1 MTDKFSHGYALLI
14 GVGESAYPKWSLPV
28 TVKDM
33 QALRAIL
40 TDPALCGYP
49 DDDAHIRLLHDAGAT
64 KQAILDGLA
73 WLAQQTAADSD
84 ATAVV
89 FYSGHGWVADGSGKY
104 YLLPHDVEPFDLAGS
119 ALPAETFTAALRQ
132 VKAKRLL
139 AFVDSCHAAGMAT
152 AKDQPAMKLPSG
164 FTQTSLPKGLVE
176 ELKQGAGRAVFS
188 SSTGAQQSWVRPD
201 GSLSLYTYHLIEAL
215 QGAGNQPGD
224 TTVRV
229 SNLMSHLGKAV
240 PESARTLCQ
249 AEQTP
254 FFDTATE
261 DFPVA
266 LLLGGKGLSGAG
278 FSPAQGAAAP
288 QPTIQASGE
297 RSVAAGTI
305 SDSTIVTGND
315 NMVQQ
320 GKYNINIGNVQGL
333 VIGDQ
338 AQVTQVFGERLSTIP
353 DQKGAPIRER
363 RVQLE
368 GKHSCGAMFYLDET
382 SAREAA
388 TWLSTNW
395 GHQQKEEPE
404 KWIWRPRTYH
414 MNRKY
419 QVTPIEEVTDEE
431 GRLLLQLASPK
442 GKRAARKPASIP
454 PAGAIVSS
462 NLRAVE
468 VLVIPTGAKRAQVIA
483 ACNALLLLDKVTD
496 LLWSAKVAYGDRLR
510 LVQPSYGIMDT
521 SFPGINPGIDQFHR
535 EEVERFRSVVA
546 AIEPVFETLLN
557 IQN

>member
-1 MTDKFSHGYALLI
+1 VRNTFSHGYALLI

-49 DDDAHIRLLHDAGAT
+49 GDDAHIRLLHDAGAT
-64 KQAILDGLA
+64 KQAILNGLA

-89 FYSGHGWVADGSGKY
+89 FYSGHGWMVDGSGKY
-104 YLLPHDVEPFDLAGS
+104 YLLPHDVEPFNLAGS
-119 ALPAETFTAALRQ
+119 ALPAEAFTAALRQ

-139 AFVDSCHAAGMAT
+139 AFVDSCHAAGIAT

-164 FTQTSLPKGLVE
+164 FTQTSLPKGLVD

-215 QGAGNQPGD
+215 HGAGNQPGD

-229 SNLMSHLGKAV
+229 SSLMNHLGKAV
-240 PESARTLCQ
+240 PESARTLCK

-261 DFPVA
+261 DFSVA

-278 FSPAQGAAAP
+278 FSPTQGAAAS
-288 QPTIQASGE
+288 QPAIQASGD
-297 RSVAAGTI
+297 RSVAAQTI
-305 SDSTIVTGND
+305 SDSTIATGD
-315 NMVQQ
+315 HDVVQL

-338 AQVTQVFGERLSTIP
+338 AQGTQVFGGQPSASLGHSGMPNRQPLNGDAAKRHLQQQLAESQSRYEALSNRIAALAKDLGRTL
-353 DQKGAPIRER
+353 DSEHKLTLQER
-363 RVQLE
+363 RQELV
-368 GKHSCGAMFYLDET
+368 
-382 SAREAA
+382 
-388 TWLSTNW
+388 
-395 GHQQKEEPE
+395 
-404 KWIWRPRTYH
+404 
-414 MNRKY
+414 
-419 QVTPIEEVTDEE
+419 
-431 GRLLLQLASPK
+431 
-442 GKRAARKPASIP
+442 
-454 PAGAIVSS
+454 
-462 NLRAVE
+462 VE
-468 VLVIPTGAKRAQVIA
+468 RAQVA
-483 ACNALLLLDKVTD
+483 AEITQL
-496 LLWSAKVAYGDRLR
+496 
-510 LVQPSYGIMDT
+510 
-521 SFPGINPGIDQFHR
+521 
-535 EEVERFRSVVA
+535 ERQLGA
-546 AIEPVFETLLN
+546 
-557 IQN
+557 